1 MHYPVFLDLKGKRCV
16 VFGGGLIAERKVR
29 DLVRAGAEVRCV
41 GESFRPGLKRSA
53 SSGKVRLI
61 RRRIRPAE
69 KLDPFLAPAFLVIA
83 ATSSPALNR
92 RIFESCRKRHVL
104 ANAVDD
110 PEHSSFI
117 APAVFR
123 QGGLAIAIS
132 TGGASPLLAK
142 KLRRE
147 LAARFGA
154 EYGAFLRFM
163 ARVRPRLL
171 SRLKDARRKKR
182 MLRDLTDLGFIKLFK
197 RGDRRAIR
205 RRYRAILQAHGLGK
219 EEIR

>member
-1 MHYPVFLDLKGKRCV
+1 MHYPVFLDLKDKRCV
-16 VFGGGLIAERKVR
+16 VFGGGLIAERKIR
-29 DLVRAGAEVRCV
+29 DLVRAGAEVTCIS
-41 GESFRPGLKRSA
+41 ESFRPGLKKA
-53 SSGKVRLI
+53 ADSGKVRLTA
-61 RRRIRPAE
+61 RRLRPAT
-69 KLDPFLAPAFLVIA
+69 KLEPFLAEAFLVIA
-83 ATSSPALNR
+83 AASSPALNR
-92 RIFESCRKRHVL
+92 RVFEICRKRHLLV
-104 ANAVDD
+104 NAVDD

-171 SRLKDARRKKR
+171 SRVKDPRRKKKI
-182 MLRDLTDLGFIKLFK
+182 LGDLADAGFIKLFK

-205 RRYRAILQAHGLGK
+205 RKYRAILRVHGLT
-219 EEIR
+219 